1 MLKKALKLLKIFNDN
16 NYEAY
21 LVGGF
26 VRDYVMGRTSS
37 DIDIC
42 TNATPMEIKNLFKDA
57 FLPQEVYGAVHITY
71 GELMYE
77 VTTFRMDLE
86 YSDKRSPSKIMYTD
100 NLIIDLKRRDF
111 IMNTLCMD
119 KDGNIIDHL
128 NATTDIKNKIIRCV
142 GDPEERFKEDPLRIL
157 RAIRFATELN
167 FKLDDSIKKAIENN
181 KKLLNTLSYFRK
193 KQELNR
199 IFSSPNK
206 AFGISI
212 LKQYKLDKYLGINLS
227 NDIENTND
235 PIGIWAQVNPS
246 DKYQFTSLEK
256 DYLNSILRL
265 IKKEKITNKE
275 LYEYGPYLCSIAAQI
290 LKKDEVDIQEKY
302 ERLPIKN
309 KKEIKLKP
317 IEIINILNLENK
329 SKIKDII
336 STLESKILNNELL
349 NDEEI
354 LKKYILDM
362 YKK

>member
-26 VRDYVMGRTSS
+26 VRDYVMGRNSS

-42 TNATPMEIKNLFKDA
+42 TNATPMEMKNMFKDA

-71 GELMYE
+71 GDIKFE

-86 YSDKRSPSKIMYTD
+86 YTDKRLPSKIVYTD

-128 NATTDIKNKIIRCV
+128 NATTDIKNKIIRSV
-142 GDPEERFKEDPLRIL
+142 GDSDIKFKEDPLRIL

-167 FKLDDSIKKAIENN
+167 FKLDESIKKAIESN
-181 KKLLNTLSYFRK
+181 KKLLDNLSYFRK

-212 LKQYKLDKYLGINLS
+212 LKQYKLDKYLGINLY
-227 NDIENTND
+227 NEIENTND

-246 DKYQFTSLEK
+246 NKYQFTSLEK
-256 DYLNSILRL
+256 DYINAILSL
-265 IKKEKITNKE
+265 VKKENISNKE
-275 LYEYGPYLCSIAAQI
+275 LYDHGPYLCSIAAQI

-302 ERLPIKN
+302 DKLPIKN
-309 KKEIKLKP
+309 KREIKLKP
-317 IEIINILNLENK
+317 IEIIEILNLEDK
-329 SKIKDII
+329 SKIKEILLTI
-336 STLESKILNNELL
+336 ENKILNNEIL
-349 NDEEI
+349 NDKDI
-354 LKKYILDM
+354 LKKYIIDT
-362 YKK
+362 YIK